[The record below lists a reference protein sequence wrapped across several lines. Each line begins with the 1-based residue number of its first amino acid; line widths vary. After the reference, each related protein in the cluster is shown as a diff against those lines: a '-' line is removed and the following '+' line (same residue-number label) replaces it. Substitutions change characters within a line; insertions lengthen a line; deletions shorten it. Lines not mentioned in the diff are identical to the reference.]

1 MNNNQICW
9 LKELAGEDQD
19 GTLMSVLLRS
29 DIGQCTMEG
38 VLKFLVTQHYEE
50 NKQLE
55 QENKRYADD
64 LKKHGHYTNQLIFG
78 G

>member
-1 MNNNQICW
+1 MNTQQIAW

-38 VLKFLVTQHYEE
+38 VLKFLVTQLYEE
-50 NKQLE
+50 KKQLV
-55 QENKRYADD
+55 QENKRYVDV
-64 LKKHGHYTNQLIFG
+64 LKKHGLYTPENILG
-78 G
+78 